1 MYKPIFKLSK
11 KIVIRTLTTLS
22 LLATFINFSE
32 LFKDKNIIMMGGKII
47 GTFILILLIS
57 GLLAFLITKYKNKVN
72 YFKNNGYTVIGKY
85 ANILDSIDLGN
96 VNIVVPVNRCYDTII
111 DDFVI
116 SSNSV
121 HGQIMQYLFQ
131 NDLISKEELDR
142 NIEKSLK
149 EQNIEAE
156 NIGNDVSIG
165 GKSKGKYKR
174 YPVGSVALVVIGT
187 VRFHFIAFS
196 KIEKN
201 KTATTKDLDY
211 LIVLNQIVENI
222 WKNSNG
228 SPIYMPLIGSG
239 LSKLNY
245 DSNQLLK
252 FMIQFFE
259 LHKNKLNS
267 NVAIMIRK
275 EDQSKI
281 TIRQ

>member
-11 KIVIRTLTTLS
+11 NVFTGILTMLS

-32 LFKDKNIIMMGGKII
+32 LFKDKNIILMVGKII
-47 GTFILILLIS
+47 GTIILILVIS
-57 GLLAFLITKYKNKVN
+57 VFYAFLRTKCKKKVN
-72 YFKNNGYTVIGKY
+72 YFKNNGYNVTGKY
-85 ANILDSIDLGN
+85 GNILDSIDLGN

-142 NIEKSLK
+142 NIEKSMK

-174 YPVGSVALVVIGT
+174 YPVGSVALVVIDT

-267 NVAIMIRK
+267 NVTIMIRK

-281 TIRQ
+281 TIQQ

>member
-11 KIVIRTLTTLS
+11 NVFTGILTMLS

-32 LFKDKNIIMMGGKII
+32 LFKDKNIIMMVGKII
-47 GTFILILLIS
+47 GTIILILVIS
-57 GLLAFLITKYKNKVN
+57 GSYAFLRTKYQKKVN
-72 YFKNNGYTVIGKY
+72 YFKNNGHTVIGKY
-85 ANILDSIDLGN
+85 GNILDSIGLGN

-111 DDFVI
+111 DDLVI

-131 NDLISKEELDR
+131 NDLISKEELNR

-201 KTATTKDLDY
+201 KTAITEDLDY

-228 SPIYMPLIGSG
+228 NPIYMPLIGSG

-267 NVAIMIRK
+267 NVVIMIRK

-281 TIRQ
+281 TIQQ

>member
-11 KIVIRTLTTLS
+11 NVFTGILTTLS

-32 LFKDKNIIMMGGKII
+32 LFKDKNIIMMVGKII
-47 GTFILILLIS
+47 GTIILISVIS
-57 GLLAFLITKYKNKVN
+57 VFYAFLRTKCQKKVN
-72 YFKNNGYTVIGKY
+72 YFKNNGHIVIGKY
-85 ANILDSIDLGN
+85 GNILDSIDLDN

-111 DDFVI
+111 DDLVI

-131 NDLISKEELDR
+131 NDLISKEELNR
-142 NIEKSLK
+142 KIEQSLK
-149 EQNIEAE
+149 EQNIDAK

-165 GKSKGKYKR
+165 GKSKGKFKR

-201 KTATTKDLDY
+201 ITAITEDLDY

-222 WKNSNG
+222 RNN
-228 SPIYMPLIGSG
+228 L
-239 LSKLNY
+239 
-245 DSNQLLK
+245 
-252 FMIQFFE
+252 
-259 LHKNKLNS
+259 
-267 NVAIMIRK
+267 
-275 EDQSKI
+275 
-281 TIRQ
+281 

>member
-1 MYKPIFKLSK
+1 MNKPIIKLSK
-11 KIVIRTLTTLS
+11 KLVIRALTTLS
-22 LLATFINFSE
+22 LFATFINFSE
-32 LFKDKNIIMMGGKII
+32 FFKDKNIIMMGGKII

-57 GLLAFLITKYKNKVN
+57 YFLAFLITKYKNEVN

-121 HGQIMQYLFQ
+121 HGQIVKYLFQ

-149 EQNIEAE
+149 EQNIKAE
-156 NIGNDVSIG
+156 DIGNDVSIG
-165 GKSKGKYKR
+165 GKSKGKHKR

-201 KTATTKDLDY
+201 KTATTKDIDY

-281 TIRQ
+281 TIQQ

>member
-1 MYKPIFKLSK
+1 M
-11 KIVIRTLTTLS
+11 LS

-32 LFKDKNIIMMGGKII
+32 LFKDKNIIMMVGKII
-47 GTFILILLIS
+47 GTIILILVIS
-57 GLLAFLITKYKNKVN
+57 GFYAFLLTKCQKKVN

-85 ANILDSIDLGN
+85 GNILDSIDLGN

-111 DDFVI
+111 DDLVI

-174 YPVGSVALVVIGT
+174 YPVGSVALVVVDT

-267 NVAIMIRK
+267 NVTIMIRK

-281 TIRQ
+281 TIKQ

>member
-11 KIVIRTLTTLS
+11 NVFTGILTMLS

-32 LFKDKNIIMMGGKII
+32 LFKDKNIIMMVGKII
-47 GTFILILLIS
+47 GTIILILVIS
-57 GLLAFLITKYKNKVN
+57 GFYAFLLTKCQKKVN
-72 YFKNNGYTVIGKY
+72 YFKNNGYSVIGNY
-85 ANILDSIDLGN
+85 GNILDSIDLGN

-111 DDFVI
+111 DDLVI

-174 YPVGSVALVVIGT
+174 YPVGSVALVVVDT

-267 NVAIMIRK
+267 NVTIMIRK

-281 TIRQ
+281 TIKQ

>member
-1 MYKPIFKLSK
+1 M
-11 KIVIRTLTTLS
+11 LS

-32 LFKDKNIIMMGGKII
+32 LFKDKNIILMVGKII
-47 GTFILILLIS
+47 GTIILILVIS
-57 GLLAFLITKYKNKVN
+57 VFYAFLRTKCKKKVN
-72 YFKNNGYTVIGKY
+72 YFKNNGYTVTGKY
-85 ANILDSIDLGN
+85 GNILDSIDLGN

-142 NIEKSLK
+142 NIEKSMK

-174 YPVGSVALVVIGT
+174 YPVGSVALVVIDT

-201 KTATTKDLDY
+201 KTAITKDLDY

-267 NVAIMIRK
+267 NVTIMIRK

-281 TIRQ
+281 TIQQ

>member
-1 MYKPIFKLSK
+1 
-11 KIVIRTLTTLS
+11 
-22 LLATFINFSE
+22 
-32 LFKDKNIIMMGGKII
+32 
-47 GTFILILLIS
+47 
-57 GLLAFLITKYKNKVN
+57 
-72 YFKNNGYTVIGKY
+72 
-85 ANILDSIDLGN
+85 
-96 VNIVVPVNRCYDTII
+96 
-111 DDFVI
+111 
-116 SSNSV
+116 
-121 HGQIMQYLFQ
+121 MQYLFQ
-131 NDLISKEELDR
+131 NDLISKEELNR
-142 NIEKSLK
+142 KIEQSLK
-149 EQNIEAE
+149 EQNIDAK

-165 GKSKGKYKR
+165 GKSKGKFKR

-201 KTATTKDLDY
+201 ITAITEDLDY

-267 NVAIMIRK
+267 NVVIMIRK

-281 TIRQ
+281 TIQQ